1 MIDVPTRVKDA
12 LREGDRLKRYRF
24 VVENMPQE
32 VWTDVTDYQESTSA
46 GRVTR
51 TYSLSSGT
59 YKFTAGEYALEV
71 RYIESGSQ
79 IMVMVNPNSSKTITF
94 DVNKSVNAIYRVGDD
109 CLVQKQSFED
119 LIITNDNLVSE
130 TVTFDERM
138 CSDKEIKFG
147 LCEGTNLEFQYFGL
161 PNITGKRLQA
171 FIDVQYKDSDD
182 VLKWHEIPMGWF
194 EVSESS
200 RQASTGIIKV
210 SAFNKLQSDYLD
222 NEANAQIEEII
233 LQGEDGDSSVSMHT
247 ILDKLLDG
255 YSIEKYTISHIDADW
270 GVGTWSTPDYTQDN
284 SVYKGSEYAY
294 IHTFYT
300 NITFEA
306 NILTWSME
314 KFYNFVFALQKIKE
328 KILDTIPSSF
338 YDYTVMA
345 YSGDMSFY
353 DFIHSNDPMAPR
365 IGGEIWENF
374 VNDPHAYL
382 FQNLLIQADTVE
394 SGYHTNISNIS
405 TIGIMVPLWFTKDA
419 SPYHALTTAE
429 KNQIT
434 AMKNQWE
441 QDIGNFLDCYEM
453 EVPEIEL
460 MRFSDFAGFSNVTL
474 RDLQTAVYET
484 VCQYG
489 KLDRIT
495 DLFSG
500 VELNNSRLL
509 PAEDLYPANDLYP
522 NSIAERSNP
531 AMYSKLWADEGNVRK
546 FRYLIIT
553 YKGTETEG
561 GQTREVE
568 KTLQRTVDENGT
580 DDYNM
585 SNNWLFKNLVW
596 TDEEVGD
603 YADAMVAKMQNLT
616 WFPFEMWCAGLP
628 YVETGDELEINVNG
642 EAYTSYVLL
651 RNLRGIQN
659 LQDEMI
665 NGELDIF

>member
-24 VVENMPQE
+24 VVDSDP
-32 VWTDVTDYQESTSA
+32 V
-46 GRVTR
+46 
-51 TYSLSSGT
+51 
-59 YKFTAGEYALEV
+59 
-71 RYIESGSQ
+71 
-79 IMVMVNPNSSKTITF
+79 IT
-94 DVNKSVNAIYRVGDD
+94 
-109 CLVQKQSFED
+109 
-119 LIITNDNLVSE
+119 ITNDNLVSE
-130 TVTFDERM
+130 SVTFDERM

-161 PNITGKRLQA
+161 PNITGHRLQA
-171 FIDVQYKDSDD
+171 FIDVQYKDSDGE
-182 VLKWHEIPMGWF
+182 LKWHEIPMGWF

-210 SAFNKLQSDYLD
+210 SAFNKLQSEYLD
-222 NEANAQIEEII
+222 NKINGDLAEMFAHDPDHVYLVDII
-233 LQGEDGDSSVSMHT
+233 DNM
-247 ILDKLLDG
+247 LDG
-255 YSIEKYTISHIDADW
+255 YGIYHYDMQEIFPSYSTEDW
-270 GVGTWSTPDYTQDN
+270 GRSELN
-284 SVYKGSEYAY
+284 SVAAYKYSTITLLQGCFSPYILRKYGNASTSSTIYLATYGAYKKYNIEDSAYADYPIRVVMTEDYGVIDENITNFWLYNIEQIRTNTSSDTIWDKMYNHQVYLSNGDILPAWGLQVTIVFNDDSQKTYSNSLYAKGKASGTFEDLARLTFMNVKSIILYQPLGASYEYPQNRIY
-294 IHTFYT
+294 DFEEDT
-300 NITFEA
+300 NIRYCYGEDRTVEFE
-306 NILTWSME
+306 LTEGGTVYTATYETPTMPDGVTKIPASQIFSWM
-314 KFYNFVFALQKIKE
+314 KVFA
-328 KILDTIPSSF
+328 
-338 YDYTVMA
+338 V
-345 YSGDMSFY
+345 
-353 DFIHSNDPMAPR
+353 
-365 IGGEIWENF
+365 
-374 VNDPHAYL
+374 VN
-382 FQNLLIQADTVE
+382 
-394 SGYHTNISNIS
+394 
-405 TIGIMVPLWFTKDA
+405 M
-419 SPYHALTTAE
+419 
-429 KNQIT
+429 
-434 AMKNQWE
+434 
-441 QDIGNFLDCYEM
+441 
-453 EVPEIEL
+453 PEIETL
-460 MRFSDFAGFSNVTL
+460 TFDVDEMADVTL
-474 RDLQTAVYET
+474 RDLQSAVFEID
-484 VCQYG
+484 CQYG
-489 KLDRIT
+489 KLDRQT

-585 SNNWLFKNLVW
+585 SDNWLFKNLVW
-596 TDEEVGD
+596 TDEEIED

-642 EAYTSYVLL
+642 EAYTSYVLR

>member
-24 VVENMPQE
+24 EVESDP
-32 VWTDVTDYQESTSA
+32 V
-46 GRVTR
+46 
-51 TYSLSSGT
+51 
-59 YKFTAGEYALEV
+59 
-71 RYIESGSQ
+71 I
-79 IMVMVNPNSSKTITF
+79 TI
-94 DVNKSVNAIYRVGDD
+94 D
-109 CLVQKQSFED
+109 
-119 LIITNDNLVSE
+119 NDHLVSE
-130 TVTFDERM
+130 SVTFDERM

-171 FIDVQYKDSDD
+171 FIDVQYKDSDGE
-182 VLKWHEIPMGWF
+182 LKWYEIPMGWF

-210 SAFNKLQSDYLD
+210 SAFNKLQSEYLD
-222 NEANAQIEEII
+222 RKINNDIIALMSDPNFYNYGDVTLKRITQNMLCEYMEPKYEDYDDYAVSSVYSFELKRYSSDFDDSIFIRTGTSDDPTFVTSSNDIYAVTASISIVSRSALDFSELVMLYVNTHLLYMKAWLCAESIMDDDTPYYMGRSGSYVPFSNYNREKDRPSYPRYQYTDIYNEDFFYNDLLCGLITAYSNSHASGQIDTTMRAAGEEYHSPEVEGMSGMVSFLRIPC
-233 LQGEDGDSSVSMHT
+233 LFYTKDRSNPDSS
-247 ILDKLLDG
+247 LPADKRAEAQANL
-255 YSIEKYTISHIDADW
+255 EAMM
-270 GVGTWSTPDYTQDN
+270 QDI
-284 SVYKGSEYAY
+284 VLWRKR
-294 IHTFYT
+294 
-300 NITFEA
+300 
-306 NILTWSME
+306 L
-314 KFYNFVFALQKIKE
+314 
-328 KILDTIPSSF
+328 
-338 YDYTVMA
+338 
-345 YSGDMSFY
+345 
-353 DFIHSNDPMAPR
+353 ND
-365 IGGEIWENF
+365 
-374 VNDPHAYL
+374 
-382 FQNLLIQADTVE
+382 VE
-394 SGYHTNISNIS
+394 S
-405 TIGIMVPLWFTKDA
+405 
-419 SPYHALTTAE
+419 
-429 KNQIT
+429 
-434 AMKNQWE
+434 
-441 QDIGNFLDCYEM
+441 DIGDV
-453 EVPEIEL
+453 EVTLADVESW
-460 MRFSDFAGFSNVTL
+460 SDVTL
-474 RDLQTAVYET
+474 RDLQSSMFELGT
-484 VCQYG
+484 QYG
-489 KLDRIT
+489 KLDRQT

-603 YADAMVAKMQNLT
+603 YAGAMVVKMQNLT

-642 EAYTSYVLL
+642 EAYTSYVLR

>member
-24 VVENMPQE
+24 VVDSDP
-32 VWTDVTDYQESTSA
+32 
-46 GRVTR
+46 
-51 TYSLSSGT
+51 
-59 YKFTAGEYALEV
+59 
-71 RYIESGSQ
+71 I
-79 IMVMVNPNSSKTITF
+79 IT
-94 DVNKSVNAIYRVGDD
+94 
-109 CLVQKQSFED
+109 
-119 LIITNDNLVSE
+119 ITNDNLVSE
-130 TVTFDERM
+130 SVTFDERM

-171 FIDVQYKDSDD
+171 FIDVQYKDSDG
-182 VLKWHEIPMGWF
+182 VVKWYEIPMGWF

-210 SAFNKLQSDYLD
+210 SAFNKLLSDYLD
-222 NEANAQIEEII
+222 AKANAQLQEILSNSSYWQYSERTLDNLLRYAFEGYAIDEYETTSISYGESLGRTYRGFPIYDATGRLTGESVYVLFYDRKVCIEDADYIDIEG
-233 LQGEDGDSSVSMHT
+233 GEMVPHDA
-247 ILDKLLDG
+247 
-255 YSIEKYTISHIDADW
+255 YSITGHGNTIRNAAYENADYLDVYIDENQHTLGDVFDLEFFPSLPNRATVY
-270 GVGTWSTPDYTQDN
+270 GFYGYNMATAASWSTPIIAGDSTNDYFESPYIQRLI
-284 SVYKGSEYAY
+284 SFGGGASKGFYEIRNIPALFIKQTTSE
-294 IHTFYT
+294 HP
-300 NITFEA
+300 
-306 NILTWSME
+306 S
-314 KFYNFVFALQKIKE
+314 
-328 KILDTIPSSF
+328 IPSE
-338 YDYTVMA
+338 TWEMA
-345 YSGDMSFY
+345 AINAG
-353 DFIHSNDPMAPR
+353 
-365 IGGEIWENF
+365 
-374 VNDPHAYL
+374 
-382 FQNLLIQADTVE
+382 LILQSSDIVVKHQLKT
-394 SGYHTNISNIS
+394 
-405 TIGIMVPLWFTKDA
+405 
-419 SPYHALTTAE
+419 
-429 KNQIT
+429 
-434 AMKNQWE
+434 
-441 QDIGNFLDCYEM
+441 DIGQIVVID
-453 EVPEIEL
+453 VSSW
-460 MRFSDFAGFSNVTL
+460 SDVTL
-474 RDLQTAVYET
+474 RDLQSAVFET

-489 KLDRIT
+489 KLDRVT
-495 DLFSG
+495 DMFSG

-568 KTLQRTVDENGT
+568 KTLQRTVNENGT

-585 SNNWLFKNLVW
+585 SDNWLFKNLVW

-642 EAYTSYVLL
+642 EAYTSYVLR